1 MAWYVVSTK
10 APGLKFRIVKLD
22 KNSMQATLKG
32 DTGVEFDKTLTQD
45 VLDKFGYRI
54 ERIKDAVAA

>member
-54 ERIKDAVAA
+54 ERIKEAAAV

>member
-10 APGLKFRIVKLD
+10 SPGLKFRIVKLD
-22 KNSMQATLKG
+22 KATMQATLQG
-32 DTGVEFDKTLTQD
+32 DTGVQFDKALTQD

-54 ERIKDAVAA
+54 ENIKEAVPA

>member
-1 MAWYVVSTK
+1 MAWYVESTK
-10 APGLKFRIVKLD
+10 APGLRFRIVKLD

-32 DTGVEFDKTLTQD
+32 DTGVEFEKTLTQD

-54 ERIKDAVAA
+54 TRIKEEAAV